1 MKLHKQID
9 LLTNKKLQVALN
21 LAAIPVFIGSIFVL
35 LPLSNKTT
43 FSFDG
48 FRLLMIMIILIGSL
62 LVHELIHGLFYK
74 LFHPSG
80 HVKYGFKG
88 GMLYATNPGT
98 LYPRWQFM
106 IIGIMPLLLIT
117 GILWLLSLVNVLSG
131 PEFVL
136 IAAIHASGCVGDLY
150 LKSVLIFSP
159 IGAVVEDTSNGI
171 DVYIQS

>member
-9 LLTNKKLQVALN
+9 LMTNKKLQLILN
-21 LAAIPVFIGSIFVL
+21 LSAIPVFILFVFML
-35 LPLSNKTT
+35 LPLSHKTS

-48 FRLLMIMIILIGSL
+48 FRLLILMIFLFTSLII
-62 LVHELIHGLFYK
+62 HELIHGLFYK

-117 GILWLLSLVNVLSG
+117 SILWLLSLVNVLIG

-150 LKSVLIFSP
+150 LESVLIFSP

>member
-9 LLTNKKLQVALN
+9 LMTNKKLQLILN
-21 LAAIPVFIGSIFVL
+21 LSAIPVFILFVFML
-35 LPLSNKTT
+35 LPLSPKTS

-48 FRLLMIMIILIGSL
+48 FQLLILMIFLFSSLII
-62 LVHELIHGLFYK
+62 HELIHGLFYK

-150 LKSVLIFSP
+150 LESVLIFSP

>member
-9 LLTNKKLQVALN
+9 LMTNKKLQLILN
-21 LAAIPVFIGSIFVL
+21 LSAIPVFILFIFML
-35 LPLSNKTT
+35 LPLSHKTSL
-43 FSFDG
+43 SFNG
-48 FRLLMIMIILIGSL
+48 FRLLILMIFLFSSLII
-62 LVHELIHGLFYK
+62 HELIHGLFYK

-117 GILWLLSLVNVLSG
+117 GILWLLSLVNILSG

-150 LKSVLIFSP
+150 LESVLIFSP